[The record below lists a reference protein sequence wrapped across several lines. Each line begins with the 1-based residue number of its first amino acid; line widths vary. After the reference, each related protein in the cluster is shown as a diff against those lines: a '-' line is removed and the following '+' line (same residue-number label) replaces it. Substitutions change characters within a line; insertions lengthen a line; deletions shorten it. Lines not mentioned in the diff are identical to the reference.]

1 MNSIALKDL
10 KPKLFFSK
18 PLFLDDGFVLLA
30 PETPV
35 DEGLIKR
42 LTQWEFRETKTEG
55 VPLEEAASDETPA
68 AKGEDS
74 AAQSVLP
81 DGGSDKE
88 HIERILAFYIDFT
101 TFMESL
107 YTRFVT
113 KTELDYKELS
123 DRMKGLCQ
131 VTAENRRFLLRAQS
145 LAPQHKNY
153 LVSHAVRSSVY
164 SIVLGITIKLPLF
177 KLIELGTAAAL
188 HEIGMV
194 RLPPQLYMAG
204 RLLSPQEKKSITAH
218 PILGY
223 NLLKERQVPLAVCL
237 AALEHH
243 ERMNGSGYPR
253 ALSGDKISQ
262 YSKIIMVA
270 CSFDAVTAKR
280 PYKEAK
286 DGYSGMVDIL
296 KNEGKQYDDLVIRAL
311 VYSLSIYPIGTQ
323 IMLTNGKSAV
333 VVDVNPDNP
342 RYPVVQVIGSRS
354 PDGKEVVIRTSETSV
369 RVLRPL
375 DKEEIESA
383 SKASHGVTEE

>member
-10 KPKLFFSK
+10 KPKIFFSK
-18 PLFLDDGFVLLA
+18 PLFLDDGFILLA

-42 LTQWEFRETKTEG
+42 LAQWEFRETRTEG
-55 VPLEEAASDETPA
+55 IPLDQVAAEDAPA
-68 AKGEDS
+68 NQGED
-74 AAQSVLP
+74 AADQVILP
-81 DGGSDKE
+81 DGAGDKE
-88 HIERILAFYIDFT
+88 RVERILAYYDDFT
-101 TFMESL
+101 AYMESL

-123 DRMKGLCQ
+123 ERMKGLCQ
-131 VTAENRRFLLRAQS
+131 VITQNRRFLLRAQS

-194 RLPPQLYMAG
+194 RLPPQLYMAD
-204 RLLSPQEKKSITAH
+204 RILSPQEKKSITAH
-218 PILGY
+218 TILGY
-223 NLLKERQVPLAVCL
+223 NLLKERQLPPAVCL

-243 ERMNGSGYPR
+243 ERMNGAGYPR
-253 ALSGDKISQ
+253 ALTGDKISL

-270 CSFDAVTAKR
+270 CSFDAATAIR
-280 PYKEAK
+280 PFREAK
-286 DGYSGMVDIL
+286 NGYSGMVDII
-296 KNEGKQYDDLVIRAL
+296 KNEGKQYDDSVIRSL
-311 VYSLSIYPIGTQ
+311 VYCLSIYPIGTY
-323 IMLTNGKSAV
+323 IMLTSGKSAV
-333 VVDVNPDNP
+333 VVDINPDNP
-342 RYPVVQVIGSRS
+342 RYPVVQILGSRS
-354 PDGKEVVIRTSETSV
+354 PDGKDIIIRTSEASV

-375 DKEEIESA
+375 SKEEIATTAKS
-383 SKASHGVTEE
+383 

>member
-10 KPKLFFSK
+10 RPKIFFSK

-35 DEGLIKR
+35 DEALIKR
-42 LTQWEFRETKTEG
+42 MTQWEFREAKTAGILLDEAAADETKAEG
-55 VPLEEAASDETPA
+55 EEAEAPSII
-68 AKGEDS
+68 
-74 AAQSVLP
+74 P
-81 DGGSDKE
+81 DGAGDKE
-88 HIERILAFYIDFT
+88 RIESILAFYSDFT
-101 TFMESL
+101 AYMDGL

-113 KTELDYKELS
+113 KTELDYKALTE
-123 DRMKGLCQ
+123 RMKSLCQ
-131 VTAENRRFLLRAQS
+131 VLNENKRFVLRAQS

-153 LVSHAVRSSVY
+153 LVSHAVRTSIY
-164 SIVLGITIKLPLF
+164 SIILGATIKLPQF
-177 KLIELGTAAAL
+177 KLIELGAAAAL

-204 RLLSPQEKKSITAH
+204 RALSPQERKSITAH
-218 PILGY
+218 PVLGY
-223 NLLKERQVPLAVCL
+223 NLLKEKQIPLAVCL

-243 ERMNGSGYPR
+243 ERVNGSGYPR
-253 ALSGDKISQ
+253 ALTADKISL

-270 CSFDAVTAKR
+270 CSFDAVTANR
-280 PYKEAK
+280 PFKEAK

-323 IMLTNGKSAV
+323 VMLTSGKSAV
-333 VVDVNPDNP
+333 VVDVNPENP
-342 RYPVVQVIGSRS
+342 RYPIVQILGARS
-354 PDGKEVVIRTSETSV
+354 PDGKELVVRTSETSV

-375 DKEEIESA
+375 AKEEIETA
-383 SKASHGVTEE
+383 TKA